1 MSSPELRRGGWPV
14 KVTRGEVRRARGGY
28 IGAGE
33 HDRGRGS
40 DMRSGR
46 ARRTPVSA
54 LAPGT
59 ASSTRQRK
67 ERSSSSA
74 DWAQIFKIKAT
85 IPLRDLF
92 LSGSF
97 VVCVWRL
104 ASFADFI
111 KR

>member
-1 MSSPELRRGGWPV
+1 
-14 KVTRGEVRRARGGY
+14 VRRARGGF

-33 HDRGRGS
+33 HDRGQGS
-40 DMRSGR
+40 NKRSGR
-46 ARRTPVSA
+46 AWRTPVRA
-54 LAPGT
+54 LASGT
-59 ASSTRQRK
+59 TSSTRQRR

-74 DWAQIFKIKAT
+74 DWAQIFEIMAM

-92 LSGSF
+92 LLGSF

-104 ASFADFI
+104 AGFADWI

>member
-1 MSSPELRRGGWPV
+1 MSSPELRRGGWLV
-14 KVTRGEVRRARGGY
+14 KVSAGEVRRARGGF

-46 ARRTPVSA
+46 ARRTPVRA

-59 ASSTRQRK
+59 APSTRQRR
-67 ERSSSSA
+67 ERSSSNA
-74 DWAQIFKIKAT
+74 DWAQIFEIKAT

-92 LSGSF
+92 LSGPF

-104 ASFADFI
+104 AGFADWI